1 MKAIRRHLSDTVFS
15 RTCTYRFF
23 KSHNSENL
31 NSVFK
36 AVDIIKNKCS
46 VYFIA
51 QTVIKAKLIVAS
63 KQLKSKVRRLSTID
77 GLALVKLQDNI
88 LPNYGLRNFNC
99 CVQLKLYQGIDR
111 CLDYKLKKTIQVQLK
126 FIYFQFMGKF
136 CQKLLQQLSRSRSSI
151 INFIFVN

>member
-99 CVQLKLYQGIDR
+99 CV
-111 CLDYKLKKTIQVQLK
+111 
-126 FIYFQFMGKF
+126 
-136 CQKLLQQLSRSRSSI
+136 
-151 INFIFVN
+151 